1 MAGDLIA
8 SCRALYA
15 AIDRLDHVV
24 AKAVGLSRNDLRALN
39 LLEHGPV
46 RAGEVASSLELT
58 TGAVS
63 SLIDRLEN
71 RSLVT
76 RVRDPSDRRVVL
88 IAPTKKL
95 FQTVGPVYR
104 RVAEELLEMA
114 ERYGD
119 RKTKSAIRVLG
130 DVAVAYDTATARAND

>member
-1 MAGDLIA
+1 LHLMIKLYITLTDLKRLVNA
-8 SCRALYA
+8 VVRVSKRKVKVTNLFGEYA
-15 AIDRLDHVV
+15 C
-24 AKAVGLSRNDLRALN
+24 
-39 LLEHGPV
+39 
-46 RAGEVASSLELT
+46 VASSLELT